1 MKIRVITTGGTI
13 DKVYFDEKST
23 YEVGDPQIAD
33 VLDRS
38 DVTLEYVIETLFKK
52 DSLDLTDA
60 DRRRI
65 RAAINAATEDR
76 FVVTHGT
83 DTMIDTAKML
93 RDIPGKVIVL
103 TGSQQPAR
111 FHSSNAIF
119 NIGAAVAAA
128 QTLDAGVYIAMNGR
142 IFDPDQVRKNSKT
155 RRFEPI

>member
-1 MKIRVITTGGTI
+1 MNLLGLVKPNTGRCVLG
-13 DKVYFDEKST
+13 KAV
-23 YEVGDPQIAD
+23 VGLGLLQMP
-33 VLDRS
+33 
-38 DVTLEYVIETLFKK
+38 E
-52 DSLDLTDA
+52 
-60 DRRRI
+60 
-65 RAAINAATEDR
+65 
-76 FVVTHGT
+76 
-83 DTMIDTAKML
+83 ML
-93 RDIPGKVIVL
+93 RAIPGKVIVL